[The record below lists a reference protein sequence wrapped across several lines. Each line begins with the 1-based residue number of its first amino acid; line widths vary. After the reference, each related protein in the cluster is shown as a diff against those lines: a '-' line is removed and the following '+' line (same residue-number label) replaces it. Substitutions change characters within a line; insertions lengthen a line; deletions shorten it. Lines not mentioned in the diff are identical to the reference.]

1 MPADKMDR
9 RENGERKSRT
19 YESMAEACRGAQFE
33 QTEPKSILCEK
44 NGLKVSTLDYWRQRL
59 GDVKEKEKKER
70 GWISVQIQDESE
82 SGVDLR
88 IGKITVTV
96 KPGFDRTLLTDVL
109 RILGAQC

>member
-1 MPADKMDR
+1 MAKENPERMNQWQKHVEALNSSKLSR
-9 RENGERKSRT
+9 R
-19 YESMAEACRGAQFE
+19 AF
-33 QTEPKSILCEK
+33 CEK

-70 GWISVQIQDESE
+70 GLISVQIQDESE

>member
-1 MPADKMDR
+1 MAKENAERANQWRKHIEALNSSRLSR
-9 RENGERKSRT
+9 RA
-19 YESMAEACRGAQFE
+19 Y
-33 QTEPKSILCEK
+33 CEK

-59 GDVKEKEKKER
+59 GDVKEKAKKDR

-96 KPGFDRTLLTDVL
+96 KPGFNPALLTEVL